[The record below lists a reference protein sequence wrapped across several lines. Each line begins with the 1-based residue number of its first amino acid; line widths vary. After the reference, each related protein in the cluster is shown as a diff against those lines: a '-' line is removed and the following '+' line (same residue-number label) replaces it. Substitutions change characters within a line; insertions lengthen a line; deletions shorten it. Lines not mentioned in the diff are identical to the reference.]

1 MSRGRRF
8 DDEPKLNI
16 KKVIATV
23 IALIVIIMVIVS
35 IVALFNKKEVVQVNE
50 PVEYFSYNT
59 NNKWGVINS
68 KGEVVIDASYDEM
81 IVVPDKTKDIFIYNY
96 DVDYENETYK
106 TKVINSKGE
115 ELFTNYSNVEP
126 LDNYTSTEDIWYDTN
141 SLRFNQDG
149 KYGLI
154 DYSGNQILPPEYDD
168 IYTLKGLERSII
180 LEKDGKYGLYN
191 DMTKDLILDVQY
203 SEIKALGDIYD
214 DGYIVKNSENKY
226 GLILPDKNTVLN
238 FNYDNITDVHDG
250 TQYLVENDDKKFVV
264 DNTESVI
271 LELDDN
277 EDIIE
282 INEDEYV
289 LLKDNKFN
297 IINSEKKELL
307 DKTYDYLEHAYG
319 DYYIAGE
326 DNKYGIID
334 SSGNV
339 VVDLK
344 YVNVTYRADAAFFE
358 CENEDYTT
366 DIYDNTCEYKVTG
379 TISEVNIDN
388 SYIRIRVGD
397 DYKYYNLL
405 FEEKSNKDVLSNNT
419 LFLVK
424 ENGKYGYENKEGE
437 RVVDCIYDDA
447 QEQNAYGFCAVQKD
461 GKWGA
466 LKSDGAIVLEP
477 TIDLSDNIII
487 DFIGKY
493 HLDKNIELN
502 SYTE

>member
-8 DDEPKLNI
+8 DDEPK
-16 KKVIATV
+16 
-23 IALIVIIMVIVS
+23 ALIVIIMVIVS

-96 DVDYENETYK
+96 DVDYSNETYK

-319 DYYIAGE
+319 DYYIAGN
-326 DNKYGIID
+326 DNKYGVID
-334 SSGNV
+334 SACSIF
-339 VVDLK
+339 
-344 YVNVTYRADAAFFE
+344 RM
-358 CENEDYTT
+358 
-366 DIYDNTCEYKVTG
+366 
-379 TISEVNIDN
+379 
-388 SYIRIRVGD
+388 
-397 DYKYYNLL
+397 
-405 FEEKSNKDVLSNNT
+405 
-419 LFLVK
+419 
-424 ENGKYGYENKEGE
+424 
-437 RVVDCIYDDA
+437 
-447 QEQNAYGFCAVQKD
+447 
-461 GKWGA
+461 
-466 LKSDGAIVLEP
+466 
-477 TIDLSDNIII
+477 
-487 DFIGKY
+487 
-493 HLDKNIELN
+493 
-502 SYTE
+502 